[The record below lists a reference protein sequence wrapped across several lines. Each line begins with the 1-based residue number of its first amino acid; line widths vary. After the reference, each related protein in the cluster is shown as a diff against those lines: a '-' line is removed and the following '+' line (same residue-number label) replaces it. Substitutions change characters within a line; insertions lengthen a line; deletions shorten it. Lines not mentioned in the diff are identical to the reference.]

1 MFLDT
6 QPMQLDDCPGGSFDE
21 FRVQSP
27 AEQRSLLKR
36 LQESS
41 ALVNLNASDGTVY
54 TTTLWS
60 LDPARERLSF
70 AADANDPRLQRL
82 LDADD
87 ITVVAYLDA
96 VRLQFDL
103 GAPVLVHGAN
113 TSALQAPWPRVVYRF
128 QRRGS
133 YRVKPLARSSPVAR
147 LPHPSRPELELELRI
162 VDVSIGGCAL
172 ALPGNVPALQP
183 GIEIAGVAI
192 ELDADTRFLTKLKL
206 HHVTAM
212 NPEAG
217 VARLGCSMVNLPA
230 DAERL
235 LQRYIDQTQKRR
247 RTLSLD

>member
-6 QPMQLDDCPGGSFDE
+6 QPMQIDDCPGGDFDE
-21 FRVQSP
+21 FRVNAP

-36 LQESS
+36 LQDGS

-54 TTTLWS
+54 TTTIWS
-60 LDPARERLSF
+60 LDAARGTLSF

-82 LDADD
+82 LDADEV
-87 ITVVAYLDA
+87 TVVSYLDA
-96 VRLQFDL
+96 VRVQFDL
-103 GAPVLVHGAN
+103 GAPVLVHGAR
-113 TSALQAPWPRVVYRF
+113 TSALQAEWPRVLYRF

-133 YRVKPLARSSPVAR
+133 YRVKPLARSTPVAR
-147 LPHPSRPELELELRI
+147 LPNPARPELELALRI

-172 ALPGNVPALQP
+172 ALPGHLSSLQP
-183 GIEIAGVAI
+183 GIEIAGVSI
-192 ELDADTRFLTKLKL
+192 ELDADTHFRTKLKL
-206 HHVTAM
+206 HHITAI
-212 NPEAG
+212 NPESG
-217 VARLGCSMVNLPA
+217 TARLGCSMVELPA